1 MLPLMRMTWILN
13 RRLLIGFSPV
23 LAFYLAVLL
32 KTQSMAEAMPRPFIA
47 CFIGIASL
55 ITLIITFQGLT
66 LDVEGFLLSLPV
78 SRAAVVRNKYL
89 TSLLGLMAG
98 IALPLATSWI
108 GHLFAPRALPA
119 PSPEALGIV
128 GLAALL
134 LALGIF
140 LFLPFIHHFGPSKGF
155 LYVSLAALVLPAAG
169 LAWRGL
175 DGAEAVITFGKG
187 LSNQTGLSLAI
198 GAGALAF
205 GWASMAL
212 SIWSYRRRSF

>member
-108 GHLFAPRALPA
+108 GHLFAPCSCPSFITSGLRRASCTSPSQHWCSRPQDWPGGAWTGRRLSLPLGKGFQTRPA
-119 PSPEALGIV
+119 SAWPSARGRWPSGGPPWPCPSGPIDADHSDGPSP
-128 GLAALL
+128 
-134 LALGIF
+134 
-140 LFLPFIHHFGPSKGF
+140 FLPF
-155 LYVSLAALVLPAAG
+155 
-169 LAWRGL
+169 RGKRK
-175 DGAEAVITFGKG
+175 V
-187 LSNQTGLSLAI
+187 
-198 GAGALAF
+198 
-205 GWASMAL
+205 
-212 SIWSYRRRSF
+212 RV